1 LEKKLM
7 NQSNNFSLGSLSPQT
22 QQEILDLALRNIA
35 LTTPTYNIWI
45 DKIYKD
51 LDIAISR
58 MIDNTPTMIVL
69 DETGLTA
76 VLAMQMQAI
85 YQASAET
92 FRNGNADIS
101 IEHNSF
107 RWIGEAKI
115 IESSAQSNLK
125 YVDQGFLQLTTRY
138 AKGQANATSG
148 GMLIYIKPNSRC
160 KGKKSVMK
168 DWQSY
173 LTKKYPTSG
182 MSLSNCAL
190 NADCF
195 YSEHIHETAEDKYKV
210 RHMPIVLHHKP
221 QDNSGLKA
229 KIYRKK

>member
-1 LEKKLM
+1 M
-7 NQSNNFSLGSLSPQT
+7 DQSNNLNMSLDSLSPQA
-22 QQEILDLALRNIA
+22 QQEILGLALRNIA

-58 MIDNTPTMIVL
+58 MIDNTPSMLVL

-115 IESSAQSNLK
+115 IESSANSNLK
-125 YVDQGFLQLTTRY
+125 YLDQGFLQLTTRY
-138 AKGQANATSG
+138 AKGQANATCG

-160 KGKKSVMK
+160 KGKKTVMA
-168 DWQSY
+168 DWQAY
-173 LTKKYPTSG
+173 LTNKYSTSN

-190 NADCF
+190 NDDCF
-195 YSEHIHETAEDKYKV
+195 YSEHVHETAEDPYKV

-221 QDNSGLKA
+221 QDSSGLTA

>member
-1 LEKKLM
+1 M
-7 NQSNNFSLGSLSPQT
+7 NQSSNFSLGSLSPQA

-35 LTTPTYNIWI
+35 MTTDTYSIWI
-45 DKIYKD
+45 NKIYQD

-58 MIDNTPTMIVL
+58 MIDNTPSMLVL

-101 IEHNSF
+101 IEHKSF

-125 YVDQGFLQLTTRY
+125 YVNQGFLQLTTRY
-138 AKGQANATSG
+138 AKGQANATCG
-148 GMLIYIKPNSRC
+148 GMLIYIKPNKRC
-160 KGKKSVMK
+160 KGKKTVMQ
-168 DWQSY
+168 DWQGY
-173 LTKKYPTSG
+173 LTQKYPDSN
-182 MSLSNCAL
+182 MSLSNCTL
-190 NADCF
+190 NIDCF
-195 YSEHIHETAEDKYKV
+195 YSEHTHETAEDIYKV

-221 QDNSGLKA
+221 QDSSGLKA
-229 KIYRKK
+229 KIYRNK

>member
-1 LEKKLM
+1 M
-7 NQSNNFSLGSLSPQT
+7 NQSHDLSLGSLSLQA
-22 QQEILDLALRNIA
+22 QREILDLALRNIA
-35 LTTPTYNIWI
+35 LTTETYNIWI

-58 MIDNTPTMIVL
+58 MIDNTPSMLVL

-76 VLAMQMQAI
+76 VLTMQMQAI

-125 YVDQGFLQLTTRY
+125 YIDQGFLQLTTRY
-138 AKGQANATSG
+138 AKGQANATRG
-148 GMLIYIKPNSRC
+148 GMLIYIKPNRKC

-168 DWQSY
+168 DWQDY
-173 LTKKYPTSG
+173 LTNKYPTSD
-182 MSLSNCAL
+182 MSLSDCTL
-190 NADCF
+190 NDDCF
-195 YSEHIHETAEDKYKV
+195 YSEHVHETAEDKYKV

-221 QDNSGLKA
+221 QDNSGLTA
-229 KIYRKK
+229 QIYRK